1 MEGNTQIKTVM
12 KSHTVSNTL
21 QEKYSN
27 FQIKMALVSE
37 LLRKKSQHYIAT
49 KEVLILCSDTTPV
62 SSPCCYNT
70 A

>member
-1 MEGNTQIKTVM
+1 MTKNKETYLGILRVEGNTQTKTVM

-21 QEKYSN
+21 QEKYN

-49 KEVLILCSDTTPV
+49 KEVLILC
-62 SSPCCYNT
+62 
-70 A
+70 